1 MKFKKSLLALLFAAA
16 MLITSACGQTGGG
29 NTDNNAEN
37 SISDNAPETDEN
49 GDELITLTA
58 SGTLPHDVPPEANG
72 AFQVK
77 GHKLYDANGNAFV
90 IRGINHAHSW
100 FQDKL
105 DIAIPAIAETGANTV
120 RIVLSDGQQWDR
132 IPLEDVEKI
141 IEICKENKL
150 ICILEVH
157 DLTGKDDIEGLRKT
171 VEYWKEIKSALI
183 GNEAYV
189 IVNIANEWVG
199 TWDDPEMWYQGY
211 SEAIAALREA
221 DIKNTLMIDGP
232 GWGQFAEPI
241 DTYGETLFNE
251 DPEKNT
257 MFSIHMYGAAGK
269 NDRIIRTNLGY
280 AFKHDICIVV
290 GEFGYNHSDGDVDE
304 DYIMEYCVDN
314 KLGYLGWSW
323 KGNGGG
329 VEYLD
334 IAEDWEGETLSADWG
349 ERLIN
354 GRNGIGLTS
363 KICSVF
369 DE

>member
-1 MKFKKSLLALLFAAA
+1 MKFRKSLLALLTAGAI
-16 MLITSACGQTGGG
+16 MITSACAQNGNNTE
-29 NTDNNAEN
+29 NTDTEG
-37 SISDNAPETDEN
+37 SLSDGIGTYSPEGDSTVTLIATGTIAPEE
-49 GDELITLTA
+49 
-58 SGTLPHDVPPEANG
+58 HPEPTG
-72 AFQVK
+72 AFQVH
-77 GHKLYDANGNAFV
+77 GRKLYDANGNAFV
-90 IRGINHAHSW
+90 MRGINHAHSW
-100 FQDKL
+100 FRDKL
-105 DIAIPAIAETGANTV
+105 DTAVPAIAKTGANTV
-120 RIVLSDGQQWDR
+120 RVVLSDGQQWEK
-132 IPLEDVEKI
+132 IPLEEVEKI

-171 VEYWKEIKSALI
+171 VEYWLEIKSALI
-183 GNEAYV
+183 GNESYV

-211 SEAIAALREA
+211 SEAIAALRGA
-221 DIKNTLMIDGP
+221 DIKNTLMIDAP
-232 GWGQFAEPI
+232 GWGQYAQPI
-241 DTYGETLFNE
+241 DTYGEKLFNE

-269 NDRIIRTNLGY
+269 NDRVIRTNLEY
-280 AFKHDICIVV
+280 ALKHDLCVAV

-304 DYIMEYCVDN
+304 DYIMEFCVDN

-349 ERLIN
+349 DRLIN

-363 KICSVF
+363 KICSVYS
-369 DE
+369 E